1 MTLDA
6 SVSLSWV
13 NTVLAA
19 AERSGLARTQ
29 LLAHAGLPA
38 AQLDTA
44 RWPIDDITRLWR
56 AAAALTQDPGFGLKA
71 GSLVGP
77 ASFNVVSF
85 ILQSSPTLREAITT
99 AQKFQRL
106 ISDGGRFQILAG
118 TDTSWVIYHP
128 QQGELAF
135 SPHQIEA
142 VLAAVVSFSRWVSER
157 ACTPTR
163 VQLGHAQL
171 GPLTGYQAVF
181 ATAVD
186 FNQAFSG
193 LQFDN
198 AVLDHPLPQA
208 DAQLAAMHQA
218 YASARL
224 AALSQAPD
232 FLEQVRQWLAAQ
244 LAQGV
249 PERCVAA
256 LQFGLA
262 ERAFARRLQH
272 NGVRYSDLIDAVRKE
287 AAGTAVAHTERAFM
301 DIAQSLGFSEA
312 SAFNRAF
319 KRWYGQAPGDRRAGR
334 RAPGTSP

>member
-1 MTLDA
+1 
-6 SVSLSWV
+6 
-13 NTVLAA
+13 
-19 AERSGLARTQ
+19 LARST
-29 LLAHAGLPA
+29 LLAHVGLPA
-38 AQLDTA
+38 TQLDSA

-56 AAAALTQDPGFGLKA
+56 GAAELTQDPGFGLKA

-85 ILQSSPTLREAITT
+85 ILQSSPTLREALATT
-99 AQKFQRL
+99 QKFQRL
-106 ISDGGRFQILAG
+106 ISDGGRFQIVANA
-118 TDTSWVIYHP
+118 DTSWIIYHP

-157 ACTPTR
+157 VCTPKQ
-163 VQLGHAQL
+163 VQLGHTQL
-171 GPLTGYQAVF
+171 GPLAGYQAVF
-181 ATAVD
+181 GTAVD

-208 DAQLAAMHQA
+208 DAQLAAMHRA

-224 AALSQAPD
+224 AALGQAPD
-232 FLEQVRQWLAAQ
+232 FLEQVRQWLASQ

-249 PERCVAA
+249 PERSMAA
-256 LQFGLA
+256 QQFGLA
-262 ERAFARRLQH
+262 ERAFARRLQRE
-272 NGVRYSDLIDAVRKE
+272 GVSYSDLIDAVRKA
-287 AAGTAVAHTERAFM
+287 AAGAAVASTAQAFM
-301 DIAQSLGFSEA
+301 DIAQGLGFSEA

-319 KRWYGQAPGDRRAGR
+319 KRWFGRAPGDWRAAHQTR
-334 RAPGTSP
+334 

>member
-1 MTLDA
+1 MTADA

-13 NTVLAA
+13 NTLLAA
-19 AERSGLARTQ
+19 SERSGLARST
-29 LLAHAGLPA
+29 LLAHVGLPA
-38 AQLDTA
+38 TQLDSA

-56 AAAALTQDPGFGLKA
+56 GAAELTQDPGFGLKA

-85 ILQSSPTLREAITT
+85 ILQSSPTLREALATT
-99 AQKFQRL
+99 QKFQRL
-106 ISDGGRFQILAG
+106 ISDGGRFQTVPGA
-118 TDTSWVIYHP
+118 DTSWVIYHP

-142 VLAAVVSFSRWVSER
+142 VLAAVVSFSRWVSDR

-171 GPLTGYQAVF
+171 GPLAGYQAVF
-181 ATAVD
+181 GAAVD

-208 DAQLAAMHQA
+208 DAQLAAMHRE
-218 YASARL
+218 YAAARL
-224 AALSQAPD
+224 AALSQTPD
-232 FLEQVRQWLAAQ
+232 FLDQVRQWLASQ
-244 LAQGV
+244 LAHGV
-249 PERCVAA
+249 PERSVAA
-256 LQFGLA
+256 QQFGLA

-272 NGVRYSDLIDAVRKE
+272 EGVRYLDLIDAVRKA
-287 AAGTAVAHTERAFM
+287 AAGAAVADTERAFM

-319 KRWYGQAPGDRRAGR
+319 KRWFGAAPGDWRAAR
-334 RAPGTSP
+334 QAR

>member
-1 MTLDA
+1 LTPDA
-6 SVSLSWV
+6 SVSISWV

-19 AERSGLARTQ
+19 AERCGLTRTA
-29 LLAHAGLPA
+29 LLAHAGLSTT
-38 AQLDTA
+38 QLDTP

-56 AAAALTQDPGFGLKA
+56 AATTLTQDPGFGLKA

-85 ILQSSPTLREAITT
+85 IFQSAPTLRAAITT
-99 AQKFQRL
+99 AQQFQRL
-106 ISDGGRFQILAG
+106 ISDGGRFQLLAG
-118 TDTSWVIYHP
+118 ADTSWVIYHP

-142 VLAAVVSFSRWVSER
+142 VLAAVVTISRWVSER
-157 ACTPTR
+157 TCTPTR
-163 VQLGHAQL
+163 VQFGHAQL
-171 GPLTGYQAVF
+171 GPLAGYQSTF
-181 ATAVD
+181 AAAVD
-186 FNQAFSG
+186 FSQAFSG

-208 DAQLAAMHQA
+208 DAQLAAMHRE
-218 YASARL
+218 YAAARL

-232 FLEQVRQWLAAQ
+232 FLNQVRQWLAAQ
-244 LAQGV
+244 LPHGV
-249 PERCVAA
+249 PERTVAA
-256 LQFGLA
+256 QQFGLT

-272 NGVRYSDLIDAVRKE
+272 EGVRYSDLIDAVRKD
-287 AAGTAVAHTERAFM
+287 AAGTAVADTERAFM

-319 KRWYGQAPGDRRAGR
+319 KRWYGQAPGDWRAAR
-334 RAPGTSP
+334 QSP